1 MSAFSSLEHGD
12 AVLAALDQLAGSHQA
27 DAIDREELQRLM
39 VATVRLFAAK
49 AEAEGSFQIAPPGVL
64 TATEV
69 MVTAAALLKAA
80 NVNVFE
86 LGLWQSW
93 SA

>member
-1 MSAFSSLEHGD
+1 MSAFTSLEH
-12 AVLAALDQLAGSHQA
+12 AESVLTALESFAATAQP
-27 DAIDREELQRLM
+27 DAIERDELQRLL
-39 VATVRLFAAK
+39 VAVVRLFAAK
-49 AEAEGSFQIAPPGVL
+49 VEAEGSFPAAAPGVL
-64 TATEV
+64 SATEV

>member
-1 MSAFSSLEHGD
+1 MSAFSSIEHSA
-12 AVLAALDQLAGSHQA
+12 AVLSALEEVAAKGQP
-27 DAIDREELQRLM
+27 DAIEREELQRLIIT
-39 VATVRLFAAK
+39 AVRLFAAK
-49 AEAEGSFQIAPPGVL
+49 AEAEGPFPVAPPGVL

-69 MVTAAALLKAA
+69 MVAAGALLKAA

-93 SA
+93 ST

>member
-1 MSAFSSLEHGD
+1 MSAFSSIEHSAEVLSALEDVATNG
-12 AVLAALDQLAGSHQA
+12 QP
-27 DAIDREELQRLM
+27 DAIDREELQRLI
-39 VATVRLFAAK
+39 VAAVRLFAAK
-49 AEAEGSFQIAPPGVL
+49 AETDGPFPVAPPGVL

-69 MVTAAALLKAA
+69 MVAAGALLKAA

-93 SA
+93 ST

>member
-1 MSAFSSLEHGD
+1 MSAFSSLEHSGAMLTALD
-12 AVLAALDQLAGSHQA
+12 ELAASAQP
-27 DAIDREELQRLM
+27 DAIDREELQRLIT
-39 VATVRLFAAK
+39 AIVRLYAVK
-49 AEAEGSFQIAPPGVL
+49 AEAEGNFPVAAPGVL

-69 MVTAAALLKAA
+69 MVVSGALLKAA

>member
-1 MSAFSSLEHGD
+1 MSAFGSIEHAG
-12 AVLAALDQLAGSHQA
+12 AVLAELEKVAAAGEP
-27 DAIDREELQRLM
+27 DAIDADELRRLL
-39 VATVRLFAAK
+39 VAVVRLYAAK
-49 AEAEGSFQIAPPGVL
+49 AEAEGPFPAAPPGAL

-69 MVTAAALLKAA
+69 MVAAAALLKAA

-93 SA
+93 ST

>member
-1 MSAFSSLEHGD
+1 MSAFTLLEHSD
-12 AVLAALDQLAGSHQA
+12 TVLAALDELAEA
-27 DAIDREELQRLM
+27 RRPDAIDREELQRLT
-39 VATVRLFAAK
+39 VAAVRLYAAK
-49 AEAEGSFQIAPPGVL
+49 AENDGPFPIADVGVL

-69 MVTAAALLKAA
+69 MTAAAALLKAA

-93 SA
+93 TA

>member
-1 MSAFSSLEHGD
+1 MSAFSSLEHSG
-12 AVLAALDQLAGSHQA
+12 AMLTALEELAATGQP
-27 DAIDREELQRLM
+27 DAIDREELSRL
-39 VATVRLFAAK
+39 VTAVVRLHAVK
-49 AEAEGSFQIAPPGVL
+49 AEAEGNFPLAPPGVL

-69 MVTAAALLKAA
+69 MVLAGALLKAA

>member
-1 MSAFSSLEHGD
+1 MSAFTLLEHSD
-12 AVLAALDQLAGSHQA
+12 TMLAALDELASA
-27 DAIDREELQRLM
+27 REPDAIDRDELGRLV
-39 VATVRLFAAK
+39 VAAVRLYAAK
-49 AEAEGSFQIAPPGVL
+49 AEAEGAFPLADPGVL

-69 MVTAAALLKAA
+69 MMMAAALLKAA

-93 SA
+93 ST

>member
-1 MSAFSSLEHGD
+1 MSAFSSLEHSGS
-12 AVLAALDQLAGSHQA
+12 VLAGLEELAATPGP
-27 DAIDREELQRLM
+27 DAIDREELQRLITA
-39 VATVRLFAAK
+39 VVRLYAAK
-49 AEAEGSFQIAPPGVL
+49 AEADGAFQAAPPGVL

-69 MVTAAALLKAA
+69 MVVAAALLKAA

-93 SA
+93 ST

>member
-1 MSAFSSLEHGD
+1 MSAFSSLEHSAD
-12 AVLAALDQLAGSHQA
+12 VLSALEKLAAAPA
-27 DAIDREELQRLM
+27 PDAIDRAELQRLL
-39 VATVRLFAAK
+39 VAVVRLFAAK
-49 AEAEGSFQIAPPGVL
+49 AEADGPFPVAEPGVL

>member
-1 MSAFSSLEHGD
+1 MSAFSTIEHSETVLTALEE
-12 AVLAALDQLAGSHQA
+12 LAATGDPG
-27 DAIDREELQRLM
+27 AIDRDELQRLI
-39 VATVRLFAAK
+39 VAIVHLHAVK
-49 AEAEGSFQIAPPGVL
+49 AEAEGNFPLTAPGVL
-64 TATEV
+64 AATEV
-69 MVTAAALLKAA
+69 MLLAGALLKAA

>member
-1 MSAFSSLEHGD
+1 MSAFSSLEHSG
-12 AVLAALDQLAGSHQA
+12 AVLSALEELSSSYAA
-27 DAIDREELQRLM
+27 DAIDREELQRLI
-39 VATVRLFAAK
+39 VAIVRLFAAK
-49 AEAEGSFQIAPPGVL
+49 AEAEGTFQAAPPGVL

-69 MVTAAALLKAA
+69 MVAAGALLKAA

-93 SA
+93 ST

>member
-1 MSAFSSLEHGD
+1 MSAFSSLEHSA
-12 AVLAALDQLAGSHQA
+12 AVLCALEELASA
-27 DAIDREELQRLM
+27 PAPDAIDRAELQRLL
-39 VATVRLFAAK
+39 VAVVRLFAAK
-49 AEAEGSFQIAPPGVL
+49 AESDGPFQVAEPGVL

>member
-1 MSAFSSLEHGD
+1 MSAFNSLENSGTIIT
-12 AVLAALDQLAGSHQA
+12 ALEELAAGNQP
-27 DAIDREELQRLM
+27 DAIDREELQRLI
-39 VATVRLFAAK
+39 VPIVRLYASK
-49 AEAEGSFQIAPPGVL
+49 AEASGNFPAAPPGVL

-69 MVTAAALLKAA
+69 MVVAAALLKAA

-93 SA
+93 ST

>member
-1 MSAFSSLEHGD
+1 MSAFGSLEHS
-12 AVLAALDQLAGSHQA
+12 ATTLAALEEVATAGQP
-27 DAIDREELQRLM
+27 DAIDREELSRLI
-39 VATVRLFAAK
+39 VAVVRLFAAK
-49 AEAEGSFQIAPPGVL
+49 AEAEGPFPVAPPGVL

-69 MVTAAALLKAA
+69 MVTAGALLKAA

-93 SA
+93 SS

>member
-1 MSAFSSLEHGD
+1 MSAFSSIEHSAEVLSALEDIATKG
-12 AVLAALDQLAGSHQA
+12 QP
-27 DAIDREELQRLM
+27 DAIDREELQRLI
-39 VATVRLFAAK
+39 VAAVHLFAAK
-49 AEAEGSFQIAPPGVL
+49 AEADGPFPIATPGVL

-69 MVTAAALLKAA
+69 MVTAGALLKAA

-93 SA
+93 ST

>member
-1 MSAFSSLEHGD
+1 MSAFSSLEHSG
-12 AVLAALDQLAGSHQA
+12 AMLAALEELATTHQP
-27 DAIDREELQRLM
+27 DAIDRTELQRLM
-39 VATVRLFAAK
+39 TATVRLYAAK
-49 AEAEGSFQIAPPGVL
+49 AEAEGSFAAAEPGVL

-69 MVTAAALLKAA
+69 MLASVALLKAA